1 MPQYVQL
8 TGPVEEQAAQMYD
21 MAVAAMEEGR
31 YSGAYR
37 YFLEIENAVP
47 GFRDVPERLRQA
59 NYARREQRFLA
70 LGSFA
75 GAIILVIV
83 ARLLNAS
90 SELVF
95 LGAAVAGLLAGF
107 LITLVLYPRIVR
119 RQKPP
124 ATSE

>member
-21 MAVAAMEEGR
+21 LAVTAMEEGR

-37 YFLEIENAVP
+37 YFLEIESAVP

-59 NYARREQRFLA
+59 DYARREQRFLA
-70 LGSFA
+70 MGSFA
-75 GAIILVIV
+75 GAIILVIA
-83 ARLLNAS
+83 ARLLNAQN
-90 SELVF
+90 ELVF
-95 LGAAVAGLLAGF
+95 LGAAVTGLLVGF
-107 LITLVLYPRIVR
+107 LITLVLYPRIAR
-119 RQKPP
+119 RPKPP

>member
-21 MAVAAMEEGR
+21 MAVTAMEEGR

-37 YFLEIENAVP
+37 YFLEIESAVP

-59 NYARREQRFLA
+59 DYARREQRFLA
-70 LGSFA
+70 MGSFA
-75 GAIILVIV
+75 GAIILVIA
-83 ARLLNAS
+83 ARLLNAQN
-90 SELVF
+90 ELVF
-95 LGAAVAGLLAGF
+95 LGAAVAGLLVGF
-107 LITLVLYPRIVR
+107 LITLVLYPRIAR
-119 RQKPP
+119 RPKPP